1 MVPPY
6 ENGVFQ
12 PVLKIPKEVK
22 MSRKGRIIRAVVILI
37 CLIAAAGYGFTYYFL
52 NSISVQGGAEGY
64 PVPEKRV
71 NVVVMGVANGLADSI
86 MLGSFDPSSGALD
99 VFSIPRDTYIERK
112 GHKTSANNKI
122 NSAYGRGGADSVV
135 ESVMALTGV
144 DVHYYVKVDY
154 KAVKAIVDAIGGI
167 KVTVPMDMN
176 YDDPA
181 DDLHIHFEEG
191 QVVSKGEDII
201 KLLRYRKNNKGGG
214 YKEGDLGRVKMQQ
227 EIVRL
232 GVEKVLNGNVV
243 TNFLKLQGPIKE
255 YVKTNMS
262 PKQMMF
268 YITKAQKI
276 KKENI
281 TMQTIPGKADMISKL
296 SFYVVND
303 EKLKELLA
311 PIAEE

>member
-1 MVPPY
+1 
-6 ENGVFQ
+6 
-12 PVLKIPKEVK
+12 L
-22 MSRKGRIIRAVVILI
+22 SRKGRIIRAVVIVI
-37 CLIAAAGYGFTYYFL
+37 CLIAAAGYGFTYNFL

-64 PVPEKRV
+64 PVPEKRI

-86 MLGSFDPSSGALD
+86 MLGSFDPNNGALD
-99 VFSIPRDTYIERK
+99 VFSIPRDTYVERK

-122 NSAYGRGGADSVV
+122 NSSFGRGGADNVV
-135 ESVMALTGV
+135 ESVTSLTGV

-154 KAVKAIVDAIGGI
+154 KAVEALVDAIGGI
-167 KVTVPMDMN
+167 KVTVPMNMN

-181 DDLHIHFEEG
+181 DDLHIHFKEG
-191 QVVSKGEDII
+191 DTVSKGEDII
-201 KLLRYRKNNKGGG
+201 KLLRFRKNNKGGG
-214 YKEGDLGRVKMQQ
+214 YKDGDLGRVKMQQ
-227 EIVRL
+227 EIVKL

-243 TNFLKLQGPIKE
+243 ANFVKLQGPIKE

-281 TMQTIPGKADMISKL
+281 NMQTIPGKADMINKL

-303 EKLKELLA
+303 EKMNEILK
-311 PIAEE
+311 PIKEE

>member
-1 MVPPY
+1 MS
-6 ENGVFQ
+6 
-12 PVLKIPKEVK
+12 KIKKIATVA
-22 MSRKGRIIRAVVILI
+22 AVLI
-37 CLIAAAGYGFTYYFL
+37 CLIAAGGYAFTYFFL
-52 NSISVQGGAEGY
+52 NSISIEGGAEGY

-86 MLGSFDPSSGALD
+86 MLCSFDPKDGAVD
-99 VFSIPRDTYIERK
+99 VFSIPRDTYVARK

-122 NSAYGRGGADSVV
+122 NSFYGRGGADAVA
-135 ESVMALTGV
+135 ESVASLTGV

-167 KVTVPMDMN
+167 RTTVPMNMD
-176 YDDPA
+176 YDDPV
-181 DDLHIHFEEG
+181 DGLHIHFKEG

-227 EIVRL
+227 EIVKL
-232 GVEKVLNGNVV
+232 GMEKVLKGNIV
-243 TNFLKLQGPIKE
+243 TNFMKLQGPIKE

-268 YITKAQKI
+268 YITKAQKV
-276 KKENI
+276 KKESI
-281 TMQTIPGKADMISKL
+281 RLQTIPGRADMINRL

-303 EKLKELLA
+303 KKMNEILSSIKE
-311 PIAEE
+311 

>member
-1 MVPPY
+1 
-6 ENGVFQ
+6 
-12 PVLKIPKEVK
+12 

-52 NSISVQGGAEGY
+52 NSISIQGGAEGY

-71 NVVVMGVANGLADSI
+71 NVVVMGIANGLADSI
-86 MLGSFDPSSGALD
+86 MLGSFDPNNGALD
-99 VFSIPRDTYIERK
+99 VFSIPRDTYVERK

-122 NSAYGRGGADSVV
+122 NSSYGRGGADNVV
-135 ESVMALTGV
+135 ESVTALTGV

-176 YDDPA
+176 YDDPV
-181 DDLHIHFEEG
+181 DDLHIHFKKD

-227 EIVRL
+227 EVVRL
-232 GVEKVLNGNVV
+232 GIEKVLKGNVV
-243 TNFLKLQGPIKE
+243 ANFVKLQGPIKE

-276 KKENI
+276 KKESI
-281 TMQTIPGKADMISKL
+281 STQTIPGRADTISKL
-296 SFYVVND
+296 SFFVVNND
-303 EKLKELLA
+303 KMNELLK
-311 PIAEE
+311 PIIGE